1 MGFSFYLFNIV
12 IVLFKQFL
20 TCMGSDI
27 HVIRV
32 EGGVSEA
39 CECLARVKSQNRRWS
54 MRRGEI
60 LLRLAFSG
68 MLRRRGRFMV
78 FILAYDNVRARAT
91 QVTWVVG
98 NARAFLSLSGVDI
111 LLLLSKWLLVTRPF
125 IQLYWV
131 NHVHARVLWLYLFPA
146 LILFFFSS

>member
-1 MGFSFYLFNIV
+1 LGFGFYLFNIV

-39 CECLARVKSQNRRWS
+39 CESVARVKSQNRRWS

-91 QVTWVVG
+91 QVT
-98 NARAFLSLSGVDI
+98 
-111 LLLLSKWLLVTRPF
+111 
-125 IQLYWV
+125 
-131 NHVHARVLWLYLFPA
+131 
-146 LILFFFSS
+146 